1 MKMKDYPGKLNSS
14 LPLERISKNLIQDS
28 HLYYLE
34 DEQNYFYTVTVNL
47 SKDDSELNNENRN
60 LSNFTI
66 FKIHNKKIRIQ
77 L

>member
-1 MKMKDYPGKLNSS
+1 MKDYPGKLNSS
-14 LPLERISKNLIQDS
+14 LPLERISKNLIQDI

-66 FKIHNKKIRIQ
+66 FKIYNKKIRIQ